1 MNERRCLLLVLL
13 VLGTSARAEPLGRLF
28 FTPAQRAALDQ
39 RRQLPLQ
46 TEGADPSGP
55 AVLAVN
61 GQVRRSSGRHTT
73 WINGSPLTEA
83 SPLPGGLAPLKVGES
98 LHVESGERT
107 DLLKGGRL
115 AVSRP
120 NSAGRP

>member
-1 MNERRCLLLVLL
+1 MNERRLFLFLLL
-13 VLGTSARAEPLGRLF
+13 LGTSAQAEPLGRLF

-46 TEGADPSGP
+46 AEDASRSGP

-61 GQVRRSSGRHTT
+61 GQVRSSSGRHTT
-73 WINGSPLTEA
+73 WINGTPLTEA
-83 SPLPGGLAPLKVGES
+83 APLPGGLAPLKVGES
-98 LHVESGERT
+98 IHVENGERT

-115 AVSRP
+115 TVSRP